1 MPNKRKRPLLLF
13 DINSKKQRIELL
25 QSTIPGWVETSSKI
39 DTNSEKGQKFHKSIF
54 EMIILDLQP
63 WSVVNDPGFLRHH
76 ALIAPNYEIA
86 SEKYYRSMLNPA
98 YEKVKDA
105 MQNLLKEKKAETVSI
120 CLDAWSSFHHGYLG
134 MTVHFISK
142 DWERVK
148 FCLSCSQFDE
158 KHSAS
163 NIFQKIENV
172 AQEWDLSA
180 KIKVCLRDNAANV
193 KAAFNEPGCDYKSA
207 GCLNHSL
214 QLVIKKELFSS
225 LSIQNLI
232 EKCRKLCNH
241 ASHSTAFYSELY
253 KQQNVQMN
261 NPYRL
266 GLKMTLQLVR
276 IPHFTCLREF
286 YNSNQQLLQHCS
298 TFHLVALNFLL
309 RTGISVKNW

>member
-1 MPNKRKRPLLLF
+1 
-13 DINSKKQRIELL
+13 
-25 QSTIPGWVETSSKI
+25 
-39 DTNSEKGQKFHKSIF
+39 
-54 EMIILDLQP
+54 
-63 WSVVNDPGFLRHH
+63 
-76 ALIAPNYEIA
+76 
-86 SEKYYRSMLNPA
+86 
-98 YEKVKDA
+98 
-105 MQNLLKEKKAETVSI
+105 
-120 CLDAWSSFHHGYLG
+120 

-172 AQEWDLSA
+172 AQEWDLSG
-180 KIKVCLRDNAANV
+180 KIKVCLRDNAAYV

-232 EKCRKLCNH
+232 EKCQKLCNH

-261 NPYRL
+261 NPNRL